1 MCKDKQPASENE
13 ALQRKKEGRAEPE
26 RGRRG
31 SEPSGEVAPFGAQL
45 AKGRD
50 VYDAGLRRRKLRPAD
65 PFGIESVAT
74 GPQPS
79 GGACREPFGELQ
91 PSARGRLRA
100 AALPRA
106 FSRGSKPAERAH
118 DADAKCGP
126 PQAGGCGPPI
136 PYGIKPFGS
145 KLRPAD
151 PSRDRN
157 RSAADHD
164 PPTAAPPNRSSGK
177 GARRPAAPV
186 FSRNA
191 PLLKCFIF
199 NFACFHAPPSSA
211 RSLFGNDA
219 HGFQQIFTIFAGL
232 NHR

>member
-1 MCKDKQPASENE
+1 MRSDGGSSSVRSSDEPHAAADPLFCG
-13 ALQRKKEGRAEPE
+13 RKKVRSDKSNTFYVRNRILTTKKSPPLDF
-26 RGRRG
+26 
-31 SEPSGEVAPFGAQL
+31 SQH
-45 AKGRD
+45 
-50 VYDAGLRRRKLRPAD
+50 
-65 PFGIESVAT
+65 IESKRIIKQSNRTIEKRGFGVKLSRAARRNPNT
-74 GPQPS
+74 RESAMRLFGPQP
-79 GGACREPFGELQ
+79 
-91 PSARGRLRA
+91 
-100 AALPRA
+100 
-106 FSRGSKPAERAH
+106 AERSH
-118 DADAKCGP
+118 VCQNRGP